1 MPAAGRDST
10 HPRNAP
16 GADGLSAVR
25 SREQV
30 PFDRASRRASGPV
43 PGYSDDRPLDGRPAF
58 TRGEGYGYAERCFPG
73 TTGALD
79 WGTDWG
85 TPDANGPADEESR
98 LARPMHTTNAATTSE
113 SLGRPVPG
121 LRSVPS
127 WTATSGPE
135 STNLGALSALVTAS
149 AVDVADRA
157 RTALTPLLAHDALV
171 LVAPAAAE
179 LPVQIAGSRGLSEG
193 LSAIDWRRAIEDGV
207 VPPDGEATRLR
218 LTGIDGGLELAGWTA
233 TAGRV
238 SISLILAARSRIEP
252 TPAAERAAMLV
263 AMLVAVR
270 MRRVDDDPS
279 PGTLAFSR
287 AVSRERERVRAE
299 LNTRHAATLSGI
311 LQTLRSATW
320 AGGSRSAP
328 PAVSESIDRASHALL
343 DLEALNALHDEA
355 DRVPLQK
362 TFVDTEIE
370 VRGIVHAARLRVLA
384 DLDARDEVQIP
395 RAIAQAARFVTAG
408 AALRAAR
415 DSGGDRLRVL
425 WRLTDSTLTVIVA
438 DNGAGLL
445 GTEPSGLLAELERRI
460 GGLGAVLE
468 FDSRSH
474 WGTMLTCRLPLH
486 DSAASPETPA
496 VKRLADLRDRER
508 EVLELMIAG
517 LRNREIA
524 ERLFISVRTVKF
536 HVSNVLR
543 KLDVDSRTAAIAL
556 AHSAGVSAPTAAI
569 EPEPES
575 AAVSTLRAAR

>member
-1 MPAAGRDST
+1 
-10 HPRNAP
+10 
-16 GADGLSAVR
+16 
-25 SREQV
+25 
-30 PFDRASRRASGPV
+30 
-43 PGYSDDRPLDGRPAF
+43 
-58 TRGEGYGYAERCFPG
+58 
-73 TTGALD
+73 
-79 WGTDWG
+79 
-85 TPDANGPADEESR
+85 
-98 LARPMHTTNAATTSE
+98 MHTINAATTSE
-113 SLGRPVPG
+113 SLAPPLPA

-127 WTATSGPE
+127 WTAALGPD
-135 STNLGALSALVTAS
+135 STDLGALAALVTAS

-157 RTALTPLLAHDALV
+157 RAALAPLLAHDALV
-171 LVAPAAAE
+171 LVAPSAAE
-179 LPVQIAGSRGLSEG
+179 LPVQIAGPRGLSEG
-193 LSAIDWRRAIEDGV
+193 LTAIDWRRAVEDGV
-207 VPPDGEATRLR
+207 VPPDGSATRLR
-218 LTGIDGGLELAGWTA
+218 LGGLDCGLELAGWTA
-233 TAGRV
+233 TTGRV
-238 SISLILAARSRIEP
+238 SVSLIVAARGRLEP
-252 TPAAERAAMLV
+252 TAAAERAAMLV
-263 AMLVAVR
+263 AMLAAVR
-270 MRRVDDDPS
+270 MRRVDDDPP

-328 PAVSESIDRASHALL
+328 PAVAEAIDRASHALL

-355 DRVPLQK
+355 DRVMLHK
-362 TFVDTEIE
+362 TFEDTESE
-370 VRGIVHAARLRVLA
+370 VRGIVHAARLRVLS
-384 DLDARDEVQIP
+384 DLDARDEFEVP

-425 WRLTDSTLTVIVA
+425 WRLSDSTLTVVVA
-438 DNGAGLL
+438 DNGAGLVGDESSL
-445 GTEPSGLLAELERRI
+445 IAELERRI
-460 GGLGAVLE
+460 GGLGAQLE

-496 VKRLADLRDRER
+496 VKRLAELRDRER

-524 ERLFISVRTVKF
+524 DRLFISVRTVKF

-556 AHSAGVSAPTAAI
+556 AHSAGVSAPTVAL
-569 EPEPES
+569 EPEPEPAPVS
-575 AAVSTLRAAR
+575 AARPPSLRAAR

>member
-1 MPAAGRDST
+1 MNT
-10 HPRNAP
+10 I
-16 GADGLSAVR
+16 
-25 SREQV
+25 
-30 PFDRASRRASGPV
+30 
-43 PGYSDDRPLDGRPAF
+43 
-58 TRGEGYGYAERCFPG
+58 
-73 TTGALD
+73 
-79 WGTDWG
+79 
-85 TPDANGPADEESR
+85 
-98 LARPMHTTNAATTSE
+98 NAATTSE
-113 SLGRPVPG
+113 SLVHPLPALRPVPT
-121 LRSVPS
+121 
-127 WTATSGPE
+127 WTPALGPD
-135 STNLGALSALVTAS
+135 STDLSALAALVTAS

-157 RTALTPLLAHDALV
+157 RAALAPLLAHDALV
-171 LVAPAAAE
+171 LVTPSAAE
-179 LPVQIAGSRGLSEG
+179 LPVQIAGPRGLSEG
-193 LSAIDWRRAIEDGV
+193 LTAVDWRRAVEDDA
-207 VPPDGEATRLR
+207 VPPDGAATRLR
-218 LTGIDGGLELAGWTA
+218 LGSLDCGLEVAGWTA
-233 TAGRV
+233 TTGRV
-238 SISLILAARSRIEP
+238 SVSLIVASRGRLEP

-263 AMLVAVR
+263 AMLAAAR
-270 MRRVDDDPS
+270 MRRVDDDPP

-328 PAVSESIDRASHALL
+328 PAVTEAIDRASHALL

-355 DRVPLQK
+355 DRVLLHK
-362 TFVDTEIE
+362 TFADTESE

-384 DLDARDEVQIP
+384 DLDAREEFQVP

-425 WRLTDSTLTVIVA
+425 WRLSDATLTVIVA
-438 DNGAGLL
+438 DNGAGLVGDESEL
-445 GTEPSGLLAELERRI
+445 MLAELERRI
-460 GGLGAVLE
+460 GGLGADLE

-474 WGTMLTCRLPLH
+474 WGTTLTCRLPLH

-556 AHSAGVSAPTAAI
+556 AHSAGVSAPTVALEQP
-569 EPEPES
+569 EPEP
-575 AAVSTLRAAR
+575 AAVTAARPASLRAAR